1 MHIDVDELAP
11 QDLVVHPG
19 LRRIVAL
26 VALLNIGYFGIEF
39 AVATAIG
46 SVSLFADSV
55 DFFEDAAVNL
65 LVLLAL
71 GWPAP
76 RRALVGAALGL
87 LLLAPSVATLWT
99 AWHKIGAPIPP
110 APLPLI
116 LTGLGALVV
125 NLSCALL
132 LARWRETHGSLTRA
146 AFLSARNDAIAN
158 VAIIAAGLIT
168 IAYPSAWPDLAVG
181 LGIFLMNLNAAREI
195 WEAAHK
201 ELRATGAL
209 RAGTAA

>member
-1 MHIDVDELAP
+1 VEEIEP
-11 QDLVVHPG
+11 QDLAVHPG
-19 LRRIVAL
+19 LRRVVAL

-71 GWPAP
+71 GWAP
-76 RRALVGAALGL
+76 RRRALVGVALSL
-87 LLLAPSVATLWT
+87 LLLAPGAATLWT
-99 AWHKIGAPIPP
+99 AWQKIGTPVPP
-110 APLPLI
+110 APLPLM
-116 LTGLGALVV
+116 LAGLGALAI
-125 NLSCALL
+125 NLSCALM

-158 VAIIAAGLIT
+158 LAIIAAGLLT
-168 IAYPSAWPDLAVG
+168 VAYPSAWPDLAVG
-181 LGIFLMNLNAAREI
+181 LGIFLLNLDAAREI

-201 ELRATGAL
+201 ERQASATP
-209 RAGTAA
+209 RPQPAA

>member
-1 MHIDVDELAP
+1 M
-11 QDLVVHPG
+11 
-19 LRRIVAL
+19 
-26 VALLNIGYFGIEF
+26 
-39 AVATAIG
+39 
-46 SVSLFADSV
+46 
-55 DFFEDAAVNL
+55 
-65 LVLLAL
+65 
-71 GWPAP
+71 
-76 RRALVGAALGL
+76 
-87 LLLAPSVATLWT
+87 WT

-209 RAGTAA
+209 RGGTAA

>member
-1 MHIDVDELAP
+1 MEEIEP
-11 QDLVVHPG
+11 QDLAVHPG
-19 LRRIVAL
+19 LRRVVAL

-71 GWPAP
+71 GWAP
-76 RRALVGAALGL
+76 RRRALVGVALSL
-87 LLLAPSVATLWT
+87 LLLAPGAATLWT
-99 AWHKIGAPIPP
+99 AWQKIGTPVPP
-110 APLPLI
+110 APLPLM
-116 LTGLGALVV
+116 LAGLGALAI
-125 NLSCALL
+125 NLSCALM

-158 VAIIAAGLIT
+158 LAIIAAGLLT
-168 IAYPSAWPDLAVG
+168 VAYPSAWPDLAVG
-181 LGIFLMNLNAAREI
+181 LGIFLLNLDAAREI

-201 ELRATGAL
+201 ERQASATP
-209 RAGTAA
+209 RPQPAA

>member
-1 MHIDVDELAP
+1 VWLELDEIEP
-11 QDLVVHPG
+11 QELVVHPG
-19 LRRIVAL
+19 LRRVVAL

-39 AVATAIG
+39 AVATSIG

-71 GWPAP
+71 GWAAQ
-76 RRALVGAALGL
+76 RRAMVGVALGL
-87 LLLAPSVATLWT
+87 LLLAPSAATLWT
-99 AWHKIGAPIPP
+99 AWQKIGAPIPP
-110 APLPLI
+110 SPLPLM
-116 LTGLGALVV
+116 LAGLGALAV
-125 NLSCALL
+125 NLSCALM

-146 AFLSARNDAIAN
+146 TFLSARNDAIAN
-158 VAIIAAGLIT
+158 VAIIAAGMVT
-168 IAYPSAWPDLAVG
+168 VAYPSAWPDLAVG

-201 ELRATGAL
+201 EY
-209 RAGTAA
+209 RAGTATYMGSED

>member
-1 MHIDVDELAP
+1 MPELEP
-11 QDLVVHPG
+11 QDLIVHPG
-19 LRRIVAL
+19 LRRVVSL
-26 VALLNIGYFGIEF
+26 VASLNVGYFGIEF
-39 AVATAIG
+39 AVAIAIG
-46 SVSLFADSV
+46 SVSLFADLV
-55 DFFEDAAVNL
+55 DFLEDAAVSL

-76 RRALVGAALGL
+76 RRAMVGAGLGL
-87 LLLAPSVATLWT
+87 LLLAPSAGTLWT
-99 AWHKIGAPIPP
+99 AWRKLGAPIPP
-110 APLPLI
+110 APLPLT
-116 LTGLGALVV
+116 LAGLGALVV

-158 VAIIAAGLIT
+158 VAIVAAGVVT
-168 IAYPSAWPDLAVG
+168 AAHPSAWPDLVVG

-201 ELRATGAL
+201 ELRGVGARAT
-209 RAGTAA
+209 